1 MRYHSGLFLYR
12 DSSRPP
18 QSLPGLLETSAMDKE
33 TIEKVALLARLRLTP
48 EEVDSLQ
55 NDIGKILEYAN
66 LLESLDTENV
76 EPLAHPGDIANA
88 LREDVM
94 RDSVDRQ
101 TITSN
106 SPKTD
111 GEFYLVP
118 AVMGE
123 SGKS

>member
-1 MRYHSGLFLYR
+1 
-12 DSSRPP
+12 
-18 QSLPGLLETSAMDKE
+18 MDKE